1 MSMSRVTAILAVL
14 CGTWA
19 CTIPAAAQHELHNVP
34 PVISP
39 QGDNADYFQPFID
52 PNAFDPDFQFFAP
65 ADIDTYGD
73 GPEPNIGWFA
83 TYDRVR
89 IWVTRPDHVPSYT
102 EGDFTWGNRFD
113 LGYMS
118 EEEHGWLVSIW
129 HIDGPVAFDVL
140 TQERV
145 NVYEE
150 DDEINGTPDAIILR
164 GGGGGGG
171 GTTDTTLTPGYPLQ
185 DRNDPITGQRDY
197 RVHNSLNVADLT
209 SLELNKTIRANQKH
223 YGSFVEPFCGL
234 RYIKMNSVGQAQQYV
249 RYDEETALP
258 APIVLPIPLADAQ
271 NATIEQL
278 ISDTSVWTNHMV
290 GGQLG
295 MRWFKQK
302 SRWILSSDV
311 RAFAFQNFQN
321 FTFNEEII
329 TTYYDGIDLGADV
342 ITEAKA
348 RSGFNAHDAEFVF
361 GTEIRAEA
369 AFAISKALTLRSG
382 LAYMHFG
389 RGVARGVTEFDNSED
404 VVMIGYT
411 FGATLNR

>member
-1 MSMSRVTAILAVL
+1 MSRVTAILAVL

-39 QGDNADYFQPFID
+39 QGNNPDFLQPFID
-52 PNAFDPDFQFFAP
+52 PLAFDPDLQFFAP
-65 ADIDTYGD
+65 ADIDAYGD

-89 IWVTRPDHVPSYT
+89 IWMTRPDHVPSYT
-102 EGDFTWGNRFD
+102 EGDFAWGNRFD

-118 EEEHGWLVSIW
+118 AEEHGWLVSIW
-129 HIDGPVAFDVL
+129 HIDGPLAFDIL
-140 TQERV
+140 TQERI

-150 DDEINGTPDAIILR
+150 DDEVNGTLGAIILR

-171 GTTDTTLTPGYPLQ
+171 TTPPAFVTPGVPVQ
-185 DRNDPITGQRDY
+185 DRNDAVTGQRDY
-197 RVHNSLNVADLT
+197 RIHNSLNVADLT

-223 YGSFVEPFCGL
+223 YGSFCEPFVGL
-234 RYIKMNSVGQAQQYV
+234 RYVKFESIGQAQQYL
-249 RYDEETALP
+249 RYDEETAVSVPVASPVALD
-258 APIVLPIPLADAQ
+258 LAE
-271 NATIEQL
+271 NATIERL
-278 ISDTSVWTNHMV
+278 ISDTAVWTNYMV

-295 MRWFKQK
+295 FRWYKQK
-302 SRWILSSDV
+302 SHWTLSSDV
-311 RAFAFQNFQN
+311 RAFAFQNFQA
-321 FTFNEEII
+321 FAFNNEVI
-329 TTYYDGIDLGADV
+329 TTYYDGVDIGSDV
-342 ITEAKA
+342 VLEAKA
-348 RSGFNAHDAEFVF
+348 RNGFNAHSAEFVF

-369 AFAISKALTLRSG
+369 AYAVSKAISLRSG
-382 LAYMHFG
+382 IAYMHFG
-389 RGVARGVTEFDNSED
+389 RGVARGFSEFDNSED